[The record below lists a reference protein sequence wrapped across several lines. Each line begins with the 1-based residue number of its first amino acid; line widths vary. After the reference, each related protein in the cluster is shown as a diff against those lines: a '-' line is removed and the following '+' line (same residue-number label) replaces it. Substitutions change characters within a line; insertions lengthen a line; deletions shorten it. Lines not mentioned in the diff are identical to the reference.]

1 MATLSA
7 RQLIIDIPDRADGS
21 ALDFT
26 VQPGEIWG
34 VLGPNGA
41 GKTTLLHTLAGLKA
55 PRQGHVELD
64 ELCFSQ
70 WRRKQIAQR
79 VAVVFQERQDGFP
92 ATVMET
98 VLIGRHP
105 YMAPWDVETAEDM
118 AIARDA
124 LTRTAL
130 SAFEDRLVSTLSGG
144 ERQRLAIATALCQ
157 QPDVWLADEP
167 GNHLDLHHQV
177 QAMTLF
183 AEQASAGRSV
193 LLCLHDLNLA
203 ARWCSHILLLYPDG
217 RACWGEAD
225 TMLKKGAL
233 EQLYNQALSEACV
246 DGRRYFVPAQSQHG
260 EDWS

>member
-92 ATVMET
+92 AT
-98 VLIGRHP
+98 
-105 YMAPWDVETAEDM
+105 
-118 AIARDA
+118 
-124 LTRTAL
+124 
-130 SAFEDRLVSTLSGG
+130 
-144 ERQRLAIATALCQ
+144 
-157 QPDVWLADEP
+157 
-167 GNHLDLHHQV
+167 
-177 QAMTLF
+177 
-183 AEQASAGRSV
+183 
-193 LLCLHDLNLA
+193 
-203 ARWCSHILLLYPDG
+203 
-217 RACWGEAD
+217 
-225 TMLKKGAL
+225 
-233 EQLYNQALSEACV
+233 
-246 DGRRYFVPAQSQHG
+246 
-260 EDWS
+260 